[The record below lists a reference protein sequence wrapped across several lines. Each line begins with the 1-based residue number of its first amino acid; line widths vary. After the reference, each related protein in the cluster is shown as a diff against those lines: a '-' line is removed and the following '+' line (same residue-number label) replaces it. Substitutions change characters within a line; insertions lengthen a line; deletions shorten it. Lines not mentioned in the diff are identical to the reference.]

1 MQNFF
6 FVDILCLT
14 VCMSLTLSNIDFFK
28 LSLHGGW
35 GGGGDGKW
43 SRPVTSQLF
52 IRLKHNLAH

>member
-35 GGGGDGKW
+35 GGGGMESG
-43 SRPVTSQLF
+43 RAL
-52 IRLKHNLAH
+52 